1 MSNQFSLLNPYPP
14 LNESISVIVEKV
26 REWKNMFSKDKVK
39 VNSMINDYYINLYT
53 NVEILEALDNNDFIE
68 YGQNPKK
75 IYWHHRRNQN

>member
-1 MSNQFSLLNPYPP
+1 
-14 LNESISVIVEKV
+14 
-26 REWKNMFSKDKVK
+26 
-39 VNSMINDYYINLYT
+39 MINDYYINLYT